1 MKDKRNFG
9 YNMDAVED
17 TTSIFGQEEWNG
29 LWIIGCRSGAGH
41 QLLLLLGGVL
51 QSGTPSCRAGSHA
64 EKLAQ

>member
-41 QLLLLLGGVL
+41 QLLLLLGCVL
-51 QSGTPSCRAGSHA
+51 
-64 EKLAQ
+64 